1 MPVPEALG
9 SLHKSFVESQEKL
22 QGISAQFRDAVAGP
36 HDEICV
42 LAVGS
47 YGRREANMSVSDFE
61 WITIYDGSR
70 VAAAEATVFQANVTA
85 FFASVFGRDRLSINK
100 TFGNVVTID
109 DLTTNIGGEADS
121 NRALTYRMLV
131 LCEGML
137 VNQSTSYDKL
147 LGRLAHTYGSSHTAG
162 HRLLSLAT
170 DIARYW
176 RTLRIDYKHKVDE
189 RRKPWAVR
197 ALKLRSAR
205 RLAYFSSALHLVGKG
220 PRIDYAQ
227 QRSFDVGT
235 VKTFMGQMA
244 GNPVERLL
252 TVAEATR
259 CDGDRLNRLLKTY
272 DEVHGLLGD
281 SSIRADLE
289 ALAEENRMENQAF
302 TRVRQGCIEMHRAI
316 AELVI
321 ALPSPHQQ
329 EIIEMFLL

>member
-1 MPVPEALG
+1 MALPPSLESLNSSYLESEGKVANISKHFRAAVP
-9 SLHKSFVESQEKL
+9 
-22 QGISAQFRDAVAGP
+22 GP

-47 YGRREANMSVSDFE
+47 YGRREASVTVSDFE

-70 VAAAEATVFQANVTA
+70 VAAGEASLFQANTTA
-85 FFASVFGRDRLSINK
+85 YFANAFGRDRLSINK
-100 TFGNVVTID
+100 TFGNAVTIE

-131 LCEGML
+131 LCEGTL
-137 VNQSTSYDKL
+137 VNDSPAYERL
-147 LGRLAHTYGSSHTAG
+147 LGRLARAYGSSHTAG

-189 RRKPWAVR
+189 RSKPWAVR

-205 RLAYFSSALHLVGKG
+205 RIAYFSSALYFVGKG
-220 PRIDYAQ
+220 PRIDYELT
-227 QRSFDVGT
+227 RSFDVEA
-235 VKTFMGQMA
+235 VKTFMAEMP

-252 TVAEATR
+252 AAAESVGCRRELLDPLLMTYETVHR
-259 CDGDRLNRLLKTY
+259 
-272 DEVHGLLGD
+272 LLGD
-281 SSIRADLE
+281 SAVRVDLE
-289 ALAEENRMENQAF
+289 QLDEENRMENANF
-302 TRVRQGCIEMHRAI
+302 VRIREGCVSIHQSI
-316 AELVI
+316 AKLI
-321 ALPSPHQQ
+321 MALPPPHQQ